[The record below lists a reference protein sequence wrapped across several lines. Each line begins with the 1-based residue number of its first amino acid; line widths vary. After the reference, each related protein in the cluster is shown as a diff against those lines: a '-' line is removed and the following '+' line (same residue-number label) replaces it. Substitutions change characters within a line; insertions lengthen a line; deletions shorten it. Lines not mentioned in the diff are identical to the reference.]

1 MTNYC
6 HLSYEE
12 RKNIEDGLNDN
23 KSINKIARELNRS
36 HSTLLREIDRNKS
49 IYVPNNFN
57 NYIIPCKN
65 RNKCNKNFCSN
76 SLPCFEKDV
85 CQRLLKSPHVCNGCK
100 SRSGCR
106 KERYTY
112 YARKADDS
120 YKEVKSNARKGINL
134 TDEEVYNINKILTP
148 LIKKGQTI
156 NHLYIN
162 HPDILNFSK
171 PTFYN
176 YVNNGVF
183 EFKPLDFPRIV
194 KYKKRKN
201 SNKRRTRKEREIRI
215 GRTYEDFIN
224 YITNNP
230 DLNIVEMDTVEGL
243 SDEKD
248 CFLTLLWRK
257 SKFMLIFKLES
268 QTTEEVTRIFE
279 ILQELIPEEDY
290 KSLFQVILTDNGH
303 EFFDVCNIECIH
315 RTGEVVTKLFFC
327 DPHMSCQ
334 KGMIEKN
341 HEFIRY
347 ILPKGSS
354 FKSIDQEDCNLFM
367 NNINSLCRDSLNGK
381 SPYEAMLFIC
391 DEYILK
397 KLNCYYIKP
406 DEVVLNDSLLK
417 Y

>member
-1 MTNYC
+1 MKTYK
-6 HLSYEE
+6 HLSYED

-23 KSINKIARELNRS
+23 KSINQIAKEINRN
-36 HSTLLREIDRNKS
+36 HSSILREIDRNKMYS
-49 IYVPNNFN
+49 KPNNWCTN
-57 NYIIPCKN
+57 KKYENPNY
-65 RNKCNKNFCSN
+65 N
-76 SLPCFEKDV
+76 SHCDKLD
-85 CQRLLKSPHVCNGCK
+85 KSPYVCNGCK

-120 YKEVKSNARKGINL
+120 YREIKSEARKGINL
-134 TDEEVYNINKILTP
+134 TPEEVYIINTILTP

-162 HPDILNFSK
+162 HPDILDFSK
-171 PTFYN
+171 PSFYN
-176 YVNNGVF
+176 YVNNGIF
-183 EFKPLDFPRIV
+183 DFGPLDFPRIV

-201 SNKRRTRKEREIRI
+201 NENRRTRKEREILI
-215 GRTYEDFIN
+215 GRKYTDFIDF
-224 YITNNP
+224 ITNNS

-243 SDEKD
+243 KNQSD

-279 ILQELIPEEDY
+279 ILQTIIPLDTY
-290 KSLFQVILTDNGH
+290 KNLFSVILTDNGH
-303 EFFDVCNIECIH
+303 EFFDVNNIECIH
-315 RTGEVVTKLFFC
+315 STGEYVTHLFFC

-334 KGMIEKN
+334 KAMIEKN

-354 FKSIDQEDCNLFM
+354 FKNINQEDCNLIM
-367 NNINSLCRDSLNGK
+367 NNINSLCRESLNGK
-381 SPYEAMLFIC
+381 SPYEAMLFLC

-397 KLNCYYIKP
+397 LLDCYYIKP
-406 DEVVLNDSLLK
+406 DDVILNDNLLK

>member
-1 MTNYC
+1 MANYC
-6 HLSYEE
+6 HLSYED

-23 KSINKIARELNRS
+23 KSINQIANEIGRN
-36 HSTLLREIDRNKS
+36 HSTILREIDRNKVYYKPS
-49 IYVPNNFN
+49 
-57 NYIIPCKN
+57 NYGYSKITDPKNLYKYQPC
-65 RNKCNKNFCSN
+65 
-76 SLPCFEKDV
+76 E
-85 CQRLLKSPHVCNGCK
+85 RLSKTPHVCNGCK

-120 YKEVKSNARKGINL
+120 YREVKSESRKGINL
-134 TDEEVYNINKILTP
+134 TPEEVYTINTTLTP

-162 HPDILNFSK
+162 HPDILDFSK
-171 PTFYN
+171 PSFYN

-183 EFKPLDFPRIV
+183 EFGPLDFPRIV

-201 SNKRRTRKEREIRI
+201 SNKRRTRKEREILI
-215 GRTYEDFIN
+215 DRTHDDFID
-224 YITNNP
+224 YISKHP
-230 DLNIVEMDTVEGL
+230 DANIVEMDTVVGL
-243 SDEKD
+243 QDEPE

-257 SKFMLIFKLES
+257 TKFMLILKMES
-268 QTTEEVTRIFE
+268 QTTDEVTRMFE
-279 ILQELIPEEDY
+279 YLQYIIPEDDY
-290 KSLFQVILTDNGH
+290 KRLFQVILTDNGH
-303 EFFDVCNIECIH
+303 EFFDVNNIECMH
-315 RTGEVVTKLFFC
+315 ETGEYVTHLFFC
-327 DPHMSCQ
+327 EPHMSCQ

-347 ILPKGSS
+347 VLPKGSS
-354 FKSIDQEDCNLFM
+354 FKRIDQEECDLIM

-381 SPYEAMLFIC
+381 CPYEAMLFLC

-406 DEVVLNDSLLK
+406 DDVILNDSLLK

>member
-6 HLSYEE
+6 HLSYED
-12 RKNIEDGLNDN
+12 RKNIEDGLNEN
-23 KSINKIARELNRS
+23 KSINQISKEINRS
-36 HSTLLREIDRNKS
+36 HSSILREIDRNKKYS
-49 IYVPNNFN
+49 EPSAWN
-57 NYIIPCKN
+57 NYKINHPDLDLSC
-65 RNKCNKNFCSN
+65 
-76 SLPCFEKDV
+76 E
-85 CQRLLKSPHVCNGCK
+85 RLKHSPYVCNGCK

-106 KERYTY
+106 KVRWTY
-112 YARKADDS
+112 YAREADNS
-120 YKEVKSNARKGINL
+120 YKEVKSEARKGINL
-134 TDEEVYNINKILTP
+134 TPEEVYKINSVLTP

-162 HPDILNFSK
+162 HPDILDFSK
-171 PTFYN
+171 PSFYN

-183 EFKPLDFPRIV
+183 EFSPLDFPRIV

-201 SNKRRTRKEREIRI
+201 SKNRRTRKEREILINRKHD
-215 GRTYEDFIN
+215 DFQKFISN
-224 YITNNP
+224 HP
-230 DLNIVEMDTVEGL
+230 DFNIVEMDTVEGL
-243 SDEKD
+243 KDEND

-268 QTTEEVTRIFE
+268 QTSEEVSRIFN
-279 ILQELIPEEDY
+279 ILQTLIPYDDY
-290 KSLFQVILTDNGH
+290 KRLFEVILTDNGH
-303 EFFDVCNIECIH
+303 EFFDVLNIECMH
-315 RTGEVVTKLFFC
+315 STGEQVTKLFFC

-354 FKSIDQEDCNLFM
+354 FKNITQEDCDLFM

-381 SPYEAMLFIC
+381 SPYEAMLFLC
-391 DEYILK
+391 DEYVLK
-397 KLNCYYIKP
+397 SLNCYYIKP
-406 DEVVLNDSLLK
+406 DEVILNDSLLK

>member
-1 MTNYC
+1 MANYC
-6 HLSYEE
+6 HLSYED
-12 RKNIEDGLNDN
+12 RKNIEDGLNEN
-23 KSINKIARELNRS
+23 KSINQISKEINRS
-36 HSTLLREIDRNKS
+36 HSSILREIDRNKKYS
-49 IYVPNNFN
+49 EPSAWN
-57 NYIIPCKN
+57 NYKINHSDLVLSC
-65 RNKCNKNFCSN
+65 
-76 SLPCFEKDV
+76 E
-85 CQRLLKSPHVCNGCK
+85 RLKHSPYVCNGCK

-106 KERYTY
+106 KVRWTY
-112 YARKADDS
+112 YAREADNS
-120 YKEVKSNARKGINL
+120 YKEVKSEARKGINL
-134 TDEEVYNINKILTP
+134 TAEEIYKINSILTP

-162 HPDILNFSK
+162 HPDILDFSK
-171 PTFYN
+171 PSFYN

-183 EFKPLDFPRIV
+183 EFSPLDFPRIV

-201 SNKRRTRKEREIRI
+201 SKNRRTRKEREILINRK
-215 GRTYEDFIN
+215 YDDFQKFISN
-224 YITNNP
+224 HP
-230 DLNIVEMDTVEGL
+230 DFNIVEMDTVEGL
-243 SDEKD
+243 KEETD

-268 QTTEEVTRIFE
+268 QTSEEVTRIFN
-279 ILQELIPEEDY
+279 ILQTLIPYDDY
-290 KSLFQVILTDNGH
+290 KRLFEVILTDNGH
-303 EFFDVCNIECIH
+303 EFFDVLNIECMH
-315 RTGEVVTKLFFC
+315 STGEQVTKLFFC

-354 FKSIDQEDCNLFM
+354 LKNINQEDCDLIM

-381 SPYEAMLFIC
+381 SPYEAMLFLC
-391 DEYILK
+391 DEYLLN

-406 DEVVLNDSLLK
+406 DEVILNDSLLK

>member
-1 MTNYC
+1 MTKYC
-6 HLSYEE
+6 HLSYED

-23 KSINKIARELNRS
+23 KSINQIAKEINRS
-36 HSTLLREIDRNKS
+36 HSSILREIDRNKV
-49 IYVPNNFN
+49 YFEPKQYGTYKNN
-57 NYIIPCKN
+57 NYDRDI
-65 RNKCNKNFCSN
+65 S
-76 SLPCFEKDV
+76 
-85 CQRLLKSPHVCNGCK
+85 CQRLSKSPYVCNGCK

-120 YKEVKSNARKGINL
+120 YKELKSNARKGINL
-134 TDEEVYNINKILTP
+134 TPEEVYLINTTLTP

-162 HPDILNFSK
+162 HPDILDFSK

-176 YVNNGVF
+176 HINNGVF
-183 EFKPLDFPRIV
+183 EFGPLDFPRIV

-201 SNKRRTRKEREIRI
+201 SNNRRTRKEREILINRK
-215 GRTYEDFIN
+215 YEDFIK
-224 YITNNP
+224 YTNSNP
-230 DLNIVEMDTVEGL
+230 DSNIVEIDTVVGL
-243 SDEKD
+243 QEESD

-257 SKFMLIFKLES
+257 SKFMLIFKLEN
-268 QTTEEVTRIFE
+268 QTTEEVSKIFNT
-279 ILQELIPEEDY
+279 LQESIPYNDY
-290 KSLFQVILTDNGH
+290 KRLFQVILTDNGH
-303 EFFDVCNIECIH
+303 EFFDVNNIECIQSS
-315 RTGEVVTKLFFC
+315 GEYVTHLFFC

-347 ILPKGSS
+347 ILPKGSP
-354 FKSIDQEDCNLFM
+354 FKNITQKDCNLIM

-381 SPYEAMLFIC
+381 SPYEAMLFLC
-391 DEYILK
+391 NETILK
-397 KLNCYYIKP
+397 NLNCYYIKP

>member
-1 MTNYC
+1 MANYC
-6 HLSYEE
+6 HLSYED
-12 RKNIEDGLNDN
+12 RKNIEDGLNEN
-23 KSINKIARELNRS
+23 KSINQISKEINRS
-36 HSTLLREIDRNKS
+36 HSSILREIDRNKKYS
-49 IYVPNNFN
+49 EPSAWN
-57 NYIIPCKN
+57 NYKINHPDLDLSC
-65 RNKCNKNFCSN
+65 
-76 SLPCFEKDV
+76 E
-85 CQRLLKSPHVCNGCK
+85 RLKHSPYVCNGCK

-106 KERYTY
+106 KVRWTY
-112 YARKADDS
+112 YAREADNS
-120 YKEVKSNARKGINL
+120 YKEVKSEARKGINL
-134 TDEEVYNINKILTP
+134 TPEEVYKINSILTP

-162 HPDILNFSK
+162 HPDILDFSK
-171 PTFYN
+171 PSFYN

-183 EFKPLDFPRIV
+183 EFSPLDFPRIV

-201 SNKRRTRKEREIRI
+201 SKNRRTRKEREILINRK
-215 GRTYEDFIN
+215 YDDFQKFISN
-224 YITNNP
+224 HP
-230 DLNIVEMDTVEGL
+230 DFNIVEMDTVEGL
-243 SDEKD
+243 KDETD

-257 SKFMLIFKLES
+257 SKFMLIFKLEN
-268 QTTEEVTRIFE
+268 QTTEEVSRIFN
-279 ILQELIPEEDY
+279 ILQQLIPYDDY
-290 KSLFQVILTDNGH
+290 KRLFQVILTDNGH
-303 EFFDVCNIECIH
+303 EFFDVLNIECMH
-315 RTGEVVTKLFFC
+315 STGEQVTKLFFC

-354 FKSIDQEDCNLFM
+354 FKNITQEDCNLFM

-397 KLNCYYIKP
+397 SLNCYYIKP
-406 DEVVLNDSLLK
+406 DEVILNDSLLK

>member
-1 MTNYC
+1 MANYC
-6 HLSYEE
+6 HLSYED
-12 RKNIEDGLNDN
+12 RKNIEDGLNEN
-23 KSINKIARELNRS
+23 KSINQIANEINRS
-36 HSTLLREIDRNKS
+36 HTSVLREIDRNKV
-49 IYVPNNFN
+49 YFKPKQYGTYKYN
-57 NYIIPCKN
+57 NYDRDISCP
-65 RNKCNKNFCSN
+65 
-76 SLPCFEKDV
+76 
-85 CQRLLKSPHVCNGCK
+85 RLSKSPYVCNGCK

-120 YKEVKSNARKGINL
+120 YREVKSNARKGINL
-134 TDEEVYNINKILTP
+134 TPEEVYIINSTLTP

-162 HPDILNFSK
+162 HPDILDFSK
-171 PTFYN
+171 PSFYN

-183 EFKPLDFPRIV
+183 EFGPLDFPRIV

-201 SNKRRTRKEREIRI
+201 SNERRTRKERELLI
-215 GRTYEDFIN
+215 GRKYEDFLE
-224 YITNNP
+224 YTNSNA
-230 DLNIVEMDTVEGL
+230 DLNIVEMDTVVGL
-243 SDEKD
+243 QEESD

-268 QTTEEVTRIFE
+268 QTTEEVSKIFRM
-279 ILQELIPEEDY
+279 LQEIIPYNEY
-290 KSLFQVILTDNGH
+290 KKLFQVILTDNGH
-303 EFFDVCNIECIH
+303 EFFDVNNIECIQSS
-315 RTGEVVTKLFFC
+315 GEYVTHLFFC

-354 FKSIDQEDCNLFM
+354 FKNITQKDCNLFM
-367 NNINSLCRDSLNGK
+367 NNINSLCRDSLNGR
-381 SPYEAMLFIC
+381 SPYDAMLFLC
-391 DEYILK
+391 DENILK
-397 KLNCYYIKP
+397 ILNCDYIKP